1 MQMHVFLFF
10 LRWYEGGCCARCET
24 WQGQRFRDVA
34 KKPGPFRS
42 PPRDSFV
49 SPRQDTLVPDGAA
62 VSPSP
67 RMGRLMPRNL
77 TVGKK
82 LSSNTF
88 RRRKVRETLVDE
100 PEVAAETAQRET
112 QEVQVPVPEDA
123 APQVRFAAAAALYVA
138 WATALCDSIDR
149 YFFGSTRVRLK
160 QCFFPFLTV
169 F

>member
-1 MQMHVFLFF
+1 
-10 LRWYEGGCCARCET
+10 
-24 WQGQRFRDVA
+24 
-34 KKPGPFRS
+34 
-42 PPRDSFV
+42 
-49 SPRQDTLVPDGAA
+49 VPDGAG
-62 VSPSP
+62 VSASP

-88 RRRKVRETLVDE
+88 RRRVVREMVVDE

-149 YFFGSTRVRLK
+149 YFFGATRVRRLK
-160 QCFFPFLTV
+160 QLCFFPFFSTL
-169 F
+169 FDCRAR